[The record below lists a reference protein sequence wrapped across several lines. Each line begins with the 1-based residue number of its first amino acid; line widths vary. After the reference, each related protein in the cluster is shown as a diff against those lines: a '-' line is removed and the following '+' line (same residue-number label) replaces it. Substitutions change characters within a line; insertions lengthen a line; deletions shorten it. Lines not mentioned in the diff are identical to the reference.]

1 MTRPA
6 PSRWLSGRGKPM
18 RTIRKRL
25 SPAVARH
32 RATSQGFII
41 PLGLIAM
48 LAMIGGVMM
57 EISRLN
63 YALVA
68 SIRTSEARKAM
79 DAAEFGL
86 GAILDDLNTNSN
98 SYLLATKF
106 TNPNGTG
113 TWQSV
118 TGAQL
123 AACGLW
129 PPTPAPTANRIPGV
143 STNSSSS
150 SVALPSDQN
159 VTYSMVSFEPPP
171 VSPRRPAAATCSA
184 TSPAGGHASR
194 YAAS

>member
-1 MTRPA
+1 MTRTA
-6 PSRWLSGRGKPM
+6 PSRWLSGRGKPI
-18 RTIRKRL
+18 RTIRKRR
-25 SPAVARH
+25 SPAVARN
-32 RATSQGFII
+32 RDTSQGFII

-48 LAMIGGVMM
+48 LAMIAGVMM

-79 DAAEFGL
+79 DAAEFGM

-123 AACGLW
+123 AACGIW
-129 PPTPAPTANRIPGV
+129 PPTPAPTRQPH
-143 STNSSSS
+143 
-150 SVALPSDQN
+150 
-159 VTYSMVSFEPPP
+159 
-171 VSPRRPAAATCSA
+171 RRGEHQQQQFQRGLAQ
-184 TSPAGGHASR
+184 
-194 YAAS
+194 

>member
-1 MTRPA
+1 
-6 PSRWLSGRGKPM
+6 M

-171 VSPRRPAAATCSA
+171 ECHHSVQRLRHVRQPLRRAGTHHGARHREPGRGGESPLRCGPL
-184 TSPAGGHASR
+184 
-194 YAAS
+194 